1 MEDGS
6 SQNLMSDKL
15 RGPNS
20 SLWTTEAQG
29 LLVEGQFFLRR
40 SQKAPERHP
49 DVPGSLVSR
58 NSPNSS
64 IRELS

>member
-1 MEDGS
+1 MEDGG

-20 SLWTTEAQG
+20 SLWTTEAQE
-29 LLVEGQFFLRR
+29 LLVDGQFFLLR
-40 SQKAPERHP
+40 SQKAPERRP
-49 DVPGSLVSR
+49 DAPGSLVSL

>member
-6 SQNLMSDKL
+6 SQGLMSDKR

-20 SLWTTEAQG
+20 SLRTTEAQER
-29 LLVEGQFFLRR
+29 LVEGQFSLPR
-40 SQKAPERHP
+40 SQNAPERRP
-49 DVPGSLVSR
+49 DVPGSLVALR
-58 NSPNSS
+58 SPNSS